1 MRVNTFDQAVSAL
14 LFGFESGMPIP
25 TVQLPSSDLVVLARH
40 PDREMLLVGRL
51 DGDEPRLEIGLPPGW
66 TRIDLELL
74 LALALS
80 DRAEVPEPTNRVAS
94 PV

>member
-40 PDREMLLVGRL
+40 PDREMLLVGGL
-51 DGDEPRLEIGLPPGW
+51 DGDEPRLELGLPAGW
-66 TRIDLELL
+66 TRTDLEVL

-80 DRAEVPEPTNRVAS
+80 DHAFGPQATELATPHA
-94 PV
+94 

>member
-1 MRVNTFDQAVSAL
+1 MRVNTFDEAVTAL

-40 PDREMLLVGRL
+40 PDREVLLVGGL
-51 DGDEPRLEIGLPPGW
+51 DRDEPQFEIGLPPGW
-66 TRIDLELL
+66 TRNELELL

-80 DRAEVPEPTNRVAS
+80 DRPTEQHGADLVAS
-94 PV
+94 CG

>member
-1 MRVNTFDQAVSAL
+1 MRVNTFDQAVNAL
-14 LFGFESGMPIP
+14 LFGFQSGMPIP

-40 PDREMLLVGRL
+40 PDREMLLVGGL

-66 TRIDLELL
+66 TRGDLELL

-80 DRAEVPEPTNRVAS
+80 DRTDVPEVAERVTSHA
-94 PV
+94 

>member
-40 PDREMLLVGRL
+40 PDREMLLVGGL
-51 DGDEPRLEIGLPPGW
+51 DGDEPRLELGLPAGW
-66 TRIDLELL
+66 TRADLEVL

-80 DRAEVPEPTNRVAS
+80 DHAFGTQATELMTPHA
-94 PV
+94 